1 MTNEKKKRQGKERI
15 AELEKSQQMLL
26 SITHANPSI
35 IYIYDLVECRNVYTN
50 DFTEKVL
57 GYSADEIQAMGN
69 QLMLCLFHPDEV
81 ARLRARH
88 ESIRQSV
95 RNSGSERVSSKAF
108 SAEDADFGQSAASD
122 RDIIQDGDILDVEY
136 RLKCADNQWRWFY
149 GREMVFS
156 RSANGQ
162 PKQIMGCAIDIDK
175 RKKDEAELVRHR
187 EHLEELVAS
196 RAAELHTA
204 NKQLTKEIQ
213 ERKRVQSQL
222 IKRARALERSNTDLE
237 QFAYV
242 ISHDLQEPLRAM
254 TVFSQLL
261 SQRYSHQLDDTAA
274 GYIKHVVEGGIRMQ
288 ALIDGILAF
297 SRITHNTDTFEQT
310 DTASVL
316 AIALKNLQT
325 ALTEAQ
331 ANVTYDALPTLPAD
345 SNQIT
350 QLFQNLIGNAI
361 KFRSDKPP
369 RIHISAEQQDDRW
382 LFSVQD
388 NGIGIPSEQQSRIFD
403 LFQRLHTHE
412 EQEGYGIGL
421 AICKKIV
428 QRHNGVLSVD
438 SKPRE
443 GTVFCFTLPA

>member
-1 MTNEKKKRQGKERI
+1 
-15 AELEKSQQMLL
+15 
-26 SITHANPSI
+26 
-35 IYIYDLVECRNVYTN
+35 
-50 DFTEKVL
+50 
-57 GYSADEIQAMGN
+57 
-69 QLMLCLFHPDEV
+69 
-81 ARLRARH
+81 
-88 ESIRQSV
+88 
-95 RNSGSERVSSKAF
+95 
-108 SAEDADFGQSAASD
+108 
-122 RDIIQDGDILDVEY
+122 
-136 RLKCADNQWRWFY
+136 
-149 GREMVFS
+149 
-156 RSANGQ
+156 
-162 PKQIMGCAIDIDK
+162 
-175 RKKDEAELVRHR
+175 
-187 EHLEELVAS
+187 
-196 RAAELHTA
+196 
-204 NKQLTKEIQ
+204 
-213 ERKRVQSQL
+213 
-222 IKRARALERSNTDLE
+222 
-237 QFAYV
+237 
-242 ISHDLQEPLRAM
+242 M